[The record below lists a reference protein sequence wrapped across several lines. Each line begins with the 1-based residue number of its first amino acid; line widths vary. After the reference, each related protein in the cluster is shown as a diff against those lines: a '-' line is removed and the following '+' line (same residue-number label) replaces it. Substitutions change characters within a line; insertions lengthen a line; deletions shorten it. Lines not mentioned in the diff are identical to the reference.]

1 MQTILVTGTSGTLG
15 SEIAKSL
22 LLASYRVIG
31 VSRGPNN
38 DTLVSGHE
46 NYHEIPFDLAK
57 IESIPNLVK
66 SVVSQ
71 FGVIH
76 GLVNNSA
83 LGAESVLATMHSR
96 DIQDTLTVNLQAPIE
111 LTKQVIRGMLI
122 EKFGRVVNITSVVA
136 HTGYKGLSVYA
147 STKSGLEGFT
157 KSLAREVGKRGITVN
172 NVAPG
177 FMVTKMTSELGG
189 DSLEQIKR
197 RTPIGRLVSTEEVA
211 LAVKFLLAPESSGI
225 TGITLTVDGGASC

>member
-1 MQTILVTGTSGTLG
+1 
-15 SEIAKSL
+15 
-22 LLASYRVIG
+22 
-31 VSRGPNN
+31 
-38 DTLVSGHE
+38 
-46 NYHEIPFDLAK
+46 
-57 IESIPNLVK
+57 
-66 SVVSQ
+66 
-71 FGVIH
+71 
-76 GLVNNSA
+76 
-83 LGAESVLATMHSR
+83 
-96 DIQDTLTVNLQAPIE
+96 
-111 LTKQVIRGMLI
+111 MLI